1 MPSLSPSLQSVT
13 RTLRAQHLCTLTLLT
28 ASLPVQA
35 DPAFMQRWVEQF
47 ADSEIVF
54 QRGSTNVPFQ
64 PLAFVDATHYGE
76 STLERADGSSVSA
89 RQTTLSQGAVLP
101 FLMSPR
107 DALLVGDWVSWSHF
121 DSTSSNLDSFDVLSV
136 GVPVGWFRQV
146 NDRWQAGGFVMPLGH
161 KASGE
166 HWSWET
172 MTGGFARYVQNDRLW
187 WAFGLYADFSPG
199 DNLYLPYVGASY
211 ALNERWTLSAVM
223 PWPAVLYAP
232 DSHTLYRLG
241 VSPSGASWSTETGTS
256 DIQYELDTWD
266 FGFSAARRLQG
277 NLWLEGEVGVTGL
290 SGMSL
295 RGSDWEEPDFDVSN
309 SPYISIGINFR
320 PSL

>member
-241 VSPSGASWSTETGTS
+241 VSPSGASWSTKTGTS

-290 SGMSL
+290 TGMSL

>member
-241 VSPSGASWSTETGTS
+241 VSPSGASWSTENGTS

-290 SGMSL
+290 TGMSL

>member
-13 RTLRAQHLCTLTLLT
+13 RTLRAQHLCTLSLLT

-54 QRGSTNVPFQ
+54 LRGSTNVPFQ

>member
-241 VSPSGASWSTETGTS
+241 VSPSGASWSTENGTS

-290 SGMSL
+290 TGMSL
-295 RGSDWEEPDFDVSN
+295 RGGDWEEPDFDVSN

>member
-13 RTLRAQHLCTLTLLT
+13 RTLRAQHLCTLSLLT

-290 SGMSL
+290 TGMSL